1 MSEFILTVRYRMDII
16 KFYFGIKSKRMKPQK
31 GFVASLGQGQG
42 QSKEFLNIPISL
54 SLLHEREYD
63 NVLRHLQ
70 LEKRRSFSEKNKSK

>member
-1 MSEFILTVRYRMDII
+1 
-16 KFYFGIKSKRMKPQK
+16 MKIQK
-31 GFVASLGQGQG
+31 GFVASLGAPLGQVG

-63 NVLRHLQ
+63 NVVRHLQ

>member
-1 MSEFILTVRYRMDII
+1 MDII
-16 KFYFGIKSKRMKPQK
+16 KFYFGIKSKRMKIQK
-31 GFVASLGQGQG
+31 GFVASLGAPLGQVG

-63 NVLRHLQ
+63 NVVRHLQ